1 MNLNLVSQN
10 ELASVEYALNHRPRK
25 ILGFRTF
32 HEVFS
37 GIKLNNIAGVAL
49 QA

>member
-1 MNLNLVSQN
+1 MDVSLVSHKQLTSI
-10 ELASVEYALNHRPRK
+10 EHPLNHRPRK
-25 ILGFRTF
+25 ILGFESP

-37 GIKLNNIAGVAL
+37 RLSSHFIAGVAL